1 MKRTIFKTISSLEYH
16 NTVSSGRQLIRKEY
30 VAYKKAGNNAYF
42 GNGFEAGIK
51 FALNKGQTLPIHD
64 VSDSLQA
71 DIRNKLSPL
80 SNLIAMIE
88 GDASIEWIKN
98 QIPQAKI
105 SIDYLSNYR

>member
-1 MKRTIFKTISSLEYH
+1 MI
-16 NTVSSGRQLIRKEY
+16 KENETLD
-30 VAYKKAGNNAYF
+30 KAQNGNDFIA
-42 GNGFEAGIK
+42 
-51 FALNKGQTLPIHD
+51 D

-88 GDASIEWIKN
+88 SDVDMEWIKK

-105 SIDYLSNYR
+105 SIEYLSNYR

>member
-1 MKRTIFKTISSLEYH
+1 MSNLE
-16 NTVSSGRQLIRKEY
+16 QWLILRLKQSED
-30 VAYKKAGNNAYF
+30 VVLDG
-42 GNGFEAGIK
+42 
-51 FALNKGQTLPIHD
+51 

>member
-1 MKRTIFKTISSLEYH
+1 MKQQIVDIVKDYAEGNYH
-16 NTVSSGRQLIRKEY
+16 LDITEHDLHIAADRIVKL
-30 VAYKKAGNNAYF
+30 
-42 GNGFEAGIK
+42 
-51 FALNKGQTLPIHD
+51 FATHI

-88 GDASIEWIKN
+88 SDADTEWIKK

-105 SIDYLSNYR
+105 SIEYLSNYCK

>member
-1 MKRTIFKTISSLEYH
+1 MKTDIIGTPKGIGT
-16 NTVSSGRQLIRKEY
+16 
-30 VAYKKAGNNAYF
+30 
-42 GNGFEAGIK
+42 EALHIG
-51 FALNKGQTLPIHD
+51 G

-88 GDASIEWIKN
+88 SGADMEWIKK

-105 SIDYLSNYR
+105 NIEYLSNYR

>member
-1 MKRTIFKTISSLEYH
+1 MTKETI
-16 NTVSSGRQLIRKEY
+16 KEQ
-30 VAYKKAGNNAYF
+30 A
-42 GNGFEAGIK
+42 ELLGI
-51 FALNKGQTLPIHD
+51 NV

-88 GDASIEWIKN
+88 GNADMEWIKK

-105 SIDYLSNYR
+105 SIEYLSNYR